1 MTNLMSL
8 NKPEKEI
15 REQDEVEEVEEVE
28 KVEKVEV
35 RERFSSFFDPR
46 TSFFGSPKR

>member
-28 KVEKVEV
+28 KVEV